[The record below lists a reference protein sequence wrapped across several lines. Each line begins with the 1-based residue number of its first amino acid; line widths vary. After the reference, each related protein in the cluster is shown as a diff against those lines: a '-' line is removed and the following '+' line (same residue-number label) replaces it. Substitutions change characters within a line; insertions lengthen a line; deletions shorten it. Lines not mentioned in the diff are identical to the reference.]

1 MSFSERFLRNCRSS
15 IERIKSLASS
25 LDSADDS
32 ELLMNLYVSFN
43 GGENAIRGDDVI
55 EGIVIDSQHLHRNRH
70 LKDEL
75 EDMYEDALELK
86 DALVTAGNNCPYK
99 TINKLNDLLDCVHD
113 MLKHARH

>member
-15 IERIKSLASS
+15 IEHIKSLASS

-32 ELLMNLYVSFN
+32 ELLMNLYVTVN
-43 GGENAIRGDDVI
+43 GDVCALRGDEAI
-55 EGIVIDSQHLHRNRH
+55 EYIVVDSLHLHRNRH
-70 LKDEL
+70 LKDEV
-75 EDMYEDALELK
+75 EDMYETALELK
-86 DALVTAGNNCPYK
+86 DALLSVGNNCPYK